1 MNLKTDMFFF
11 AAAKLGILHEVLE
24 LQNVPTVH
32 QMISSSIIH
41 YPVEVP
47 LKNGH
52 LNLQIISP

>member
-1 MNLKTDMFFF
+1 MNELENRYVF
-11 AAAKLGILHEVLE
+11 AAAKLGIRHEVLE

-41 YPVEVP
+41 YHVEVP

-52 LNLQIISP
+52 LNVKIISP